1 MGWFPVGLP
10 IIQCYSGVS
19 RLRGRH
25 RHSVKQIAQFP
36 GNWAMGNRLQN
47 SLQYQNTDPNEHGKN
62 GVCLVLY
69 FTLTYFNFSLK
80 GNQLI
85 CNCSWVSQNT
95 GMQLL
100 RYFYWIQT
108 FKLSWC
114 LNFCPPGHLAQF
126 KYCELRIVLTV
137 IN

>member
-1 MGWFPVGLP
+1 MGWFHIGLP
-10 IIQCYSGVS
+10 IIQCYSGLF
-19 RLRGRH
+19 RLRGIH
-25 RHSVKQIAQFP
+25 RHSLKQTARLS
-36 GNWAMGNRLQN
+36 GNWATGNRLQN
-47 SLQYQNTDPNEHGKN
+47 SLQYQNTGPNEHGKN

-80 GNQLI
+80 GNR
-85 CNCSWVSQNT
+85 VSQNT

-114 LNFCPPGHLAQF
+114 LNFCPPGPLAQF
-126 KYCELRIVLTV
+126 KYCELRIVLTA
-137 IN
+137 IK